1 MRPTVEEAVQ
11 ALEVA
16 TRELAGAE
24 EALCK
29 AEAATGEARKALD
42 LARRIRMNA
51 EQKIIELIR
60 LRVGGPGEKI

>member
-24 EALCK
+24 EALAK